1 MMVLR
6 RVFSLPAVPNNR
18 DNFLKGLDAVMKET
32 SSNKRKKS
40 TPAILVGI
48 IGVIIVISIFA
59 IGTVIL
65 GGTAHS
71 DTGKAVRSVSS
82 FYLDELA
89 GRREQVVA
97 SNLQREIKDLQ
108 VAVGLLTEDDLS
120 DTEHLQAFQAR
131 MKKLYRLEKFAFV
144 DTDGLIYTSL
154 GNQDNIGDYGFDY
167 KTISSPEISILNL
180 ESLEKKVIIAIPVND
195 IEFCGKQFCVCF
207 MEIDMKV
214 MLQGVSMS
222 SRDSDSTFCN
232 IYSDNGIA
240 LSNTVLGGLAV
251 EDNLLEALK
260 HADFDE
266 GYSYQKVLD
275 DFRDKKKGEVSF
287 KYNGIEE
294 TLAYVPVEGTDWM
307 LTYLIRETVISD
319 QISTISSGI
328 IIRSVI
334 QSVLAVLVVAGMFAF
349 IVIQLRKNASLAI
362 AKETSEAENRVK
374 QEEMEQRLKL
384 QERLLEEEKRRTRQ
398 DNMITAMSADYRSV
412 YYVDLEKDEG
422 ICYRGDSGDKDQTP
436 EGKPFCFSERF
447 KWYADNSVADEY
459 RDGFIKFIDPE
470 NISKG
475 LASEPILAYRY
486 LARRS
491 GKEYYEMLRIAGVRS
506 KDERGEDKVR
516 EIGLGFTVIDAEMR
530 QNMAQQIALKDALD
544 SAEQAN
550 KAKTAFLSNMSHEI
564 RTPMNAIIGLDTI
577 ALNDPDTPEK
587 TRDYLVKIGTSA
599 EHLLALINDILD
611 MSRIESGR
619 MVLKQEEFSLSKLLE
634 SINTMFSG
642 QCLEK
647 GLDYVCHIKGDI
659 DDYYIGDNMKLRQ
672 VLINIL
678 GNAVKFT
685 PTGGKIEFVIRKK
698 AQFDGRTT
706 LQFDISDTGIGMS
719 KEFLPH
725 IYDTFAQEDATYTNK
740 YGSSGLGLA
749 ITKNIVEMMN
759 GNIDVESVKGEGT
772 TFHVSVT
779 LKDSGRKEISGHD
792 EKVVPDNMS
801 VLIIDDDP
809 VACEHG
815 RLVFEKIGITADTA
829 LSGEEGVEKVT
840 LRHGRR
846 TPYNLILVD
855 WKMPGID
862 GVETTRRIRSIVGK
876 ESAII
881 ILTAYKWDDILD
893 EAVNAGVDSF
903 IAKPLFAA
911 NILEEFENAFRRKN
925 PANESKKTEKDLSG
939 RRILLAEDVEVN
951 AEIIKMILQSRGME
965 TDLAPNGK
973 IAVDK
978 FSASEPGYYS
988 AILMD
993 MRMPEMDGLT
1003 ATKII
1008 RGLDREDAC
1017 SIPIIALTAN
1027 AFDEDVQRSLQSGL
1041 NAHLTK
1047 PIKPEL
1053 LFETLESYL

>member
-1 MMVLR
+1 
-6 RVFSLPAVPNNR
+6 
-18 DNFLKGLDAVMKET
+18 MKDT
-32 SSNKRKKS
+32 ASSKTKKNS
-40 TPAILVGI
+40 TAILVGI
-48 IGVIIVISIFA
+48 IGGLIIISIFV
-59 IGTVIL
+59 IGTIIL
-65 GGTAHS
+65 GGTAHN
-71 DTGKAVRSVSS
+71 DTEKAVHSVSS
-82 FYLDELA
+82 LYLDELA

-97 SNLQREIKDLQ
+97 SNLQREIEDLQ
-108 VAVGLLTEDDLS
+108 VAVGLLTEEDLS

-144 DTDGLIYTSL
+144 DTEGTIYTSL
-154 GNQDNIGDYGFDY
+154 GNQNNIDDYGFDY

-180 ESLEKKVIIAIPVND
+180 ESLDKKVIIALPVDD
-195 IEFCGKQFCVCF
+195 IDFCGNHFCVCF
-207 MEIDMKV
+207 MEIDMDE

-222 SRDSDSTFCN
+222 SSDADATFCN

-251 EDNLLEALK
+251 EDNLLEALG
-260 HADFDE
+260 HAEFEE
-266 GYSYQKVLD
+266 GSSYQQVLN
-275 DFRDKKKGEVSF
+275 DFKDKRKGAVTF
-287 KYNGIEE
+287 KYNGILE

-307 LTYLIRETVISD
+307 LTYLIREQVITD
-319 QISTISSGI
+319 QISSISSGI
-328 IIRSVI
+328 ILRSVI
-334 QSVLAVLVVAGMFAF
+334 QSVLVVLVLAGMFAF
-349 IVIQLRKNASLAI
+349 MIIQIRKNAALAI

-384 QERLLEEEKRRTRQ
+384 QEKLLEEEKKRTRQ
-398 DNMITAMSADYRSV
+398 DNMINAMSADYRSV

-422 ICYRGDSGDKDQTP
+422 ICYRGDANDKDQT
-436 EGKPFCFSERF
+436 EVGKVFSFSERF
-447 KWYADNSVADEY
+447 KWYAENSVADEY
-459 RDGFIKFIDPE
+459 REGFEKFIEPE
-470 NISKG
+470 NIRKG

-486 LARRS
+486 LAKRS
-491 GKEYYEMLRIAGVRS
+491 GKEYYEMIRVAGVR
-506 KDERGEDKVR
+506 KINERGDDHVR

-530 QNMAQQIALKDALD
+530 HNMAQQIALKDALE

-564 RTPMNAIIGLDTI
+564 RTPMNAIIGLDNI

-587 TRDYLVKIGTSA
+587 TRDYLTKIGTSA

-647 GLDYVCHIKGDI
+647 GLDYGCHIKGDI

-685 PTGGKIEFVIRKK
+685 PSGGKIGLIIGTK
-698 AQFDGRTT
+698 AKFDGRNT
-706 LQFDISDTGIGMS
+706 LQFEISDTGIGMS

-725 IYDTFAQEDATYTNK
+725 IYDTFAREDSTYTNK

-759 GNIDVESVKGEGT
+759 GSIEVDSVKGEGT
-772 TFHVSVT
+772 TFRVSVT
-779 LKDSGRKEISGHD
+779 LKDSEKKEISEYD
-792 EKVVPDNMS
+792 AKTVPENMS

-809 VACEHG
+809 IACEHG

-829 LSGEEGVEKVT
+829 LSGEEGIEKVT
-840 LRHGRR
+840 LRHGRM

-855 WKMPGID
+855 WKMPELD
-862 GVETTRRIRSIVGK
+862 GVETTRRIRSIVGN

-881 ILTAYKWDDILD
+881 ILTAYKWDDVLD
-893 EAVNAGVDSF
+893 DAVNAGVDSF
-903 IAKPLFAA
+903 LAKPLFAA

-925 PANESKKTEKDLSG
+925 PDPKSKAADKDLSG
-939 RRILLAEDVEVN
+939 KRILLAEDVEVN
-951 AEIIKMILQSRGME
+951 ADIIRMILQTRGIE
-965 TDLAPNGK
+965 TDLACNGK
-973 IAVDK
+973 IAVDMFK
-978 FSASEPGYYS
+978 SSEPGYYY
-988 AILMD
+988 AVLMD

-1003 ATKII
+1003 ATRII
-1008 RGLDREDAC
+1008 RGLDRKDAKN
-1017 SIPIIALTAN
+1017 IPIIALTAN

-1047 PIKPEL
+1047 PIKPEI